1 LDVTLWL
8 AYIVAAGALLFLPG
22 PDWAFMLANGARQR
36 RTAPGVTG
44 LTMGYVI
51 LALVVALGIGPLVT
65 AVPVALVVIACA
77 GAVYLIVLGTKVI
90 RTPRTESYDSDLP
103 HQSKNPQTSR
113 DTTRQLWRSIRQGIG
128 VSSLNVKSL
137 VLFVAFLPQF
147 VSSSA
152 AWPIWTQL
160 AVLGLTWAG
169 LGAIF
174 YSLLGSTS
182 KRLLGNRPGIAHTM
196 TRITGAAM
204 VIMGVLLAT
213 EQIVHLANHT
223 A

>member
-1 LDVTLWL
+1 ML
-8 AYIVAAGALLFLPG
+8 AAGALLFLPG

-36 RTAPGVTG
+36 RTASGVTG
-44 LTMGYVI
+44 LTTGYVI

-65 AVPVALVVIACA
+65 AVPLALVVIACA
-77 GAVYLIVLGTKVI
+77 GAVYLVLLGTKI
-90 RTPRTESYDSDLP
+90 FRTPRTESYDSEAP
-103 HQSKNPQTSR
+103 HQLEIAQPSAGSSR
-113 DTTRQLWRSIRQGIG
+113 QWWLAVRQGIG

-182 KRLLGNRPGIAHTM
+182 KRLLGNRPGVAHTM
-196 TRITGAAM
+196 TRITGFAM
-204 VIMGVLLAT
+204 IVMGVLLAT
-213 EQIVHLANHT
+213 EQIVHLAEHT
-223 A
+223 T